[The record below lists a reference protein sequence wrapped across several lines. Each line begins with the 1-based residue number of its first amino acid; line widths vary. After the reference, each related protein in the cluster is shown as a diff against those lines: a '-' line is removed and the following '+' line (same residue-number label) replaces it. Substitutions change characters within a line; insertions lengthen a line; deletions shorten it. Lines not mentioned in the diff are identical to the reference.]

1 MFTGMVSDIGQVLA
15 VELRGDTRVTIAC
28 GYDPSEIGIGA
39 SILCAGICLSAVAK
53 GTLDG
58 RNYFVV
64 EASAETMAR
73 TTLGSWRAGA
83 SVNLER
89 ALKVG
94 DELGGHLVSG
104 HVDGVGEVVEVTAEG
119 GSMCMR
125 VRAPLELVPFIA
137 PKGSI
142 CLDGASL
149 TVNEIDACEFRVNLI
164 PHTLAAT
171 TFGAAAAGQTV
182 NVEIDMLARYVA
194 RLANFRIS

>member
-1 MFTGMVSDIGQVLA
+1 MFTGIVTDIGQVLA
-15 VELRGDTRVTIAC
+15 VELRGDARVTIAC
-28 GYDPSEIGIGA
+28 GYDPSGINIGA

-64 EASAETMAR
+64 EASAETR
-73 TTLGSWRAGA
+73 TKTTLGSWRAGA
-83 SVNLER
+83 RVNLER

-94 DELGGHLVSG
+94 DELGGHFVSG
-104 HVDGVGEVVEVTAEG
+104 HVDGVGEVVEVTAHG

-125 VRAPLELVPFIA
+125 VRAPLELVPLIA

-149 TVNEIDACEFRVNLI
+149 TINEIDGCEFRVNLI

-171 TFGAAAAGQTV
+171 TFGVAAASKSV